1 MNVEAF
7 INLQFTISSGNS
19 TFRTAKLS
27 LFFYYARVNEL
38 YFCILDKNL
47 PENET
52 SPHGKKLYSIFLLL
66 IDLLF

>member
-52 SPHGKKLYSIFLLL
+52 S
-66 IDLLF
+66 